1 MTEKLAN
8 EAVVDRAIASI
19 KGLRV
24 DGGEVFLRDG
34 QSTSV
39 EVRDGEIEN
48 AITRGERGIGVRVLR
63 GGHVGFAYSSDL
75 SAGGIEECVNA
86 ARDIA
91 SVTEPDPDVSIATQ
105 KIDSPD
111 LRLYEPGI
119 DDRSVQDRAEVALSV
134 ERAAKRVDP
143 RITGFRKTTYS
154 DGTMTTIVATTA
166 GVRGG
171 YRETYFSVGTSAV
184 ATEGDERQIGYHG
197 QAKRQFGAV
206 DAEAVGRRSA
216 ELAVGKLGAQPF
228 KTQTLPI
235 VLDPWMGM
243 SLLGALTPL
252 FSADSVI
259 KGKSLFAGKIGE
271 TVASDRVT
279 IVDDARTPGALRS
292 APFDGEGVATTTR
305 TLVDKGVLRGYLSS
319 LKTAKKMDEFP
330 TGNARRGSYATPSRI
345 GAANFQLLPGTISPD
360 ALVRGLDRSLRIT
373 SLLNLHTIDPIS
385 GEFSLGATGEYLEK
399 GERRYPVQGIT
410 IAGNLTTLLASITGV
425 ANDLTFGASGI
436 GSPTFVIS
444 ELSIG
449 GV

>member
-1 MTEKLAN
+1 MSEKLAN

-34 QSTSV
+34 QSTTV
-39 EVRDGEIEN
+39 EVRDGSVEN

-75 SAGGIEECVNA
+75 SPAGIEECVEA

-91 SVTEPDPDVSIATQ
+91 SVTEPDPDVSIATK
-105 KIDSPD
+105 KIESPD
-111 LRLYEPGI
+111 LQLYEDGI
-119 DDRSVQDRAEVALSV
+119 DGRTVTERTNVALAV
-134 ERAAKRVDP
+134 ERAAKNVDP
-143 RITGFRKTTYS
+143 RISGFRKTTYG

-166 GVRGG
+166 DVRGA

-184 ATEGDERQIGYHG
+184 ATAGEERQVGYHG
-197 QAKRQFGAV
+197 EAKRRFAKV
-206 DAEAVGRRSA
+206 DPEAVGRRSA

-235 VLDPWMGM
+235 VLDPYMGM
-243 SLLGALTPL
+243 ALLGALVPL

-259 KGKSLFAGKIGE
+259 KGKSLFAGKVDQR
-271 TVASDRVT
+271 VASERVT
-279 IVDDARTPGALRS
+279 IVDDARTPGALRT

-305 TLVDKGVLRGYLSS
+305 TLVDQGVLAGYLSS
-319 LKTAKKMDEFP
+319 LKTAKKMEQAP

-345 GAANFQLLPGTISPD
+345 GAANFHLAPGATAPET
-360 ALVRGLDRSLRIT
+360 LVRGLDRSLRIT
-373 SLLNLHTIDPIS
+373 SLLNLHTVDPIS
-385 GEFSLGATGEYLEK
+385 GEFSLGATGDYLEK
-399 GERRYPVQGIT
+399 GERKFPVQGIT
-410 IAGNLTTLLASITGV
+410 IAGNLTTLLASIAGV
-425 ANDLTFGASGI
+425 ANDLVFGSSGL

>member
-1 MTEKLAN
+1 VSEKLAN

-19 KGLRV
+19 KGLGV
-24 DGGEVFLRDG
+24 DGEVFLRDG
-34 QSTSV
+34 QSTSI
-39 EVRDGEIEN
+39 EVRDGEVEN
-48 AITRGERGIGVRVLR
+48 AITRGERGIGVRILR

-75 SAGGIEECVNA
+75 SPDGIEDCVSA

-91 SVTEPDPDVSIATQ
+91 AVTEPDPDVSIATRR
-105 KIDSPD
+105 IDSPE
-111 LRLYEPGI
+111 LQLYEAGSEG
-119 DDRSVQDRAEVALSV
+119 RSVMERTNVALAV
-134 ERAAKRVDP
+134 ERAAKNVDP
-143 RITGFRKTTYS
+143 RISGFRKTTYS
-154 DGTMTTIVATTA
+154 DGTMTTILATTA
-166 GVRGG
+166 DVRGA

-184 ATEGDERQIGYHG
+184 ATAGTERQVGYHG
-197 QAKRQFGAV
+197 EAKRQFGAV
-206 DAEAVGRRSA
+206 DPEAVGRRSA

-235 VLDPWMGM
+235 VLDPYMGM
-243 SLLGALTPL
+243 SLLGALVPL

-259 KGKSLFAGKIGE
+259 KGKSLFAGKIG
-271 TVASDRVT
+271 TSVASERVT

-319 LKTAKKMDEFP
+319 LKTAKKMDQAP
-330 TGNARRGSYATPSRI
+330 TGNARRASYATPSRI
-345 GAANFQLLPGTISPD
+345 GAANFHLAAGTVAPD
-360 ALVRGLDRSLRIT
+360 DLVRGLERSLRIT

-385 GEFSLGATGEYLEK
+385 GEFSLGATGDYLER
-399 GERRYPVQGIT
+399 GERAYPVQGIT
-410 IAGNLTTLLASITGV
+410 IAGNLTTLLSSITGV
-425 ANDLTFGASGI
+425 ANDLIFGASGL

>member
-1 MTEKLAN
+1 MSEKLAN

-34 QSTSV
+34 QSTTV
-39 EVRDGEIEN
+39 EVRDGAVEN

-75 SAGGIEECVNA
+75 SPAGIEECVEA

-91 SVTEPDPDVSIATQ
+91 SVTEPDPDVSIATK
-105 KIDSPD
+105 KIESPD
-111 LRLYEPGI
+111 LQLYEDGI
-119 DDRSVQDRAEVALSV
+119 DSRTVTERTNVAFAV
-134 ERAAKRVDP
+134 ERAAKNLDP
-143 RITGFRKTTYS
+143 RISGFRKTTYG

-166 GVRGG
+166 DVRGT

-184 ATEGDERQIGYHG
+184 ATAGEERQIGYHG
-197 QAKRQFGAV
+197 EAKRRFATV
-206 DAEAVGRRSA
+206 DPEAVGRRSA

-235 VLDPWMGM
+235 VLDPYMGM
-243 SLLGALTPL
+243 ALLGALVPL

-259 KGKSLFAGKIGE
+259 KGKSLFAGKVDQR
-271 TVASDRVT
+271 VASERVT
-279 IVDDARTPGALRS
+279 IVDDARMPGALRT

-305 TLVDKGVLRGYLSS
+305 TLVDKGVLVGYLSS
-319 LKTAKKMDEFP
+319 LKTAKKMEQAP

-345 GAANFQLLPGTISPD
+345 GAANFHLAPGATAPET
-360 ALVRGLDRSLRIT
+360 LVNGLDRSLRIT
-373 SLLNLHTIDPIS
+373 SLLNLHTVDPIS
-385 GEFSLGATGEYLEK
+385 GEFSLGATGDYLEK
-399 GERRYPVQGIT
+399 GERKYPVEGIT
-410 IAGNLTTLLASITGV
+410 IAGNLTTLLASIAGV
-425 ANDLTFGASGI
+425 ANDLVFGSSGL

>member
-1 MTEKLAN
+1 MSEKLAN

-34 QSTSV
+34 QSMTV
-39 EVRDGEIEN
+39 EVRDGAVEN
-48 AITRGERGIGVRVLR
+48 AITRGERGIGVRVLL

-75 SAGGIEECVNA
+75 SPAGIEDCVEA

-91 SVTEPDPDVSIATQ
+91 AVTEPDPDVSIATK
-105 KIDSPD
+105 KIESPD
-111 LRLYEPGI
+111 LQLYEDGI
-119 DDRSVQDRAEVALSV
+119 DGRTVTERTNVALAV
-134 ERAAKRVDP
+134 ERAAKNVDP
-143 RITGFRKTTYS
+143 RISGFRKTTYG

-166 GVRGG
+166 DVRGT

-184 ATEGDERQIGYHG
+184 ATAGEERQIGYHG
-197 QAKRQFGAV
+197 EARRQFGKV
-206 DAEAVGRRSA
+206 DPEAVGRRSA

-235 VLDPWMGM
+235 VLDPYMGM
-243 SLLGALTPL
+243 SLLGALVPL

-259 KGKSLFAGKIGE
+259 KGKSLFAGKVGQR
-271 TVASDRVT
+271 VASERVT
-279 IVDDARTPGALRS
+279 IVDDARTPGALRT

-305 TLVDKGVLRGYLSS
+305 TLVDKGVLVGYLSS
-319 LKTAKKMDEFP
+319 LKTAKKMEQAP
-330 TGNARRGSYATPSRI
+330 TGNARRGSYAMPSRI
-345 GAANFQLLPGTISPD
+345 GAANFHLAPGATAPD
-360 ALVRGLDRSLRIT
+360 ALVNGLDRSLRIT
-373 SLLNLHTIDPIS
+373 SLLNLHTVDPIS
-385 GEFSLGATGEYLEK
+385 GEFSLGATGDYLEK
-399 GERRYPVQGIT
+399 GERKYPVQGIT

-425 ANDLTFGASGI
+425 ANDLVFGSSGL

>member
-1 MTEKLAN
+1 MSEKMTN
-8 EAVVDRAIASI
+8 DAVVDRAIASI

-34 QSTSV
+34 QSTTV
-39 EVRDGEIEN
+39 EVRDGAVEN
-48 AITRGERGIGVRVLR
+48 AITRGERGIGIRVLR

-75 SAGGIEECVNA
+75 SPAGIEECVEA

-91 SVTEPDPDVSIATQ
+91 AVTEPDPDVSIATK
-105 KIDSPD
+105 KIESPD
-111 LRLYEPGI
+111 LQLYEDGI
-119 DDRSVQDRAEVALSV
+119 DGRTVTERTNVALAV
-134 ERAAKRVDP
+134 ERAAKNVDP
-143 RITGFRKTTYS
+143 RISGFRKTTYG

-166 GVRGG
+166 DVRGT

-184 ATEGDERQIGYHG
+184 ATSGEERQIGYHG
-197 QAKRQFGAV
+197 EAKRRFATV
-206 DAEAVGRRSA
+206 DPEAVGRRSA

-235 VLDPWMGM
+235 VLDPYMGM
-243 SLLGALTPL
+243 ALLGALVPL

-259 KGKSLFAGKIGE
+259 KGKSLFAGKVDQR
-271 TVASDRVT
+271 VASERVT
-279 IVDDARTPGALRS
+279 IVDDARTPGALRT

-305 TLVDKGVLRGYLSS
+305 TLVDKGVLVGYLSS
-319 LKTAKKMDEFP
+319 LKTAKKMEQPP

-345 GAANFQLLPGTISPD
+345 GAANFHLAPGATAPET
-360 ALVRGLDRSLRIT
+360 LVNGLDRSLRIT
-373 SLLNLHTIDPIS
+373 SLLNLHTVDPIS
-385 GEFSLGATGEYLEK
+385 GEFSLGATGDYLEK
-399 GERRYPVQGIT
+399 GERKFPVQGIT
-410 IAGNLTTLLASITGV
+410 IAGNLTTLLASIAGV
-425 ANDLTFGASGI
+425 ANDLVFGSSGL

>member
-1 MTEKLAN
+1 MSEKLAN

-34 QSTSV
+34 QSTTV
-39 EVRDGEIEN
+39 EVRDGAIEN

-63 GGHVGFAYSSDL
+63 AGHVGFAYSSDL
-75 SAGGIEECVNA
+75 SPAGIDDCVEA

-91 SVTEPDPDVSIATQ
+91 SVTEPDPDVSIATK
-105 KIDSPD
+105 KIESPD
-111 LRLYEPGI
+111 LQLYEDGI
-119 DDRSVQDRAEVALSV
+119 DGRTVTERTNVALAV
-134 ERAAKRVDP
+134 ERAAKNVDP
-143 RITGFRKTTYS
+143 RISGFRKTTYG
-154 DGTMTTIVATTA
+154 DGTLTTIVATTA
-166 GVRGG
+166 DVRGA

-184 ATEGDERQIGYHG
+184 ASAGEERQIGYFG
-197 QAKRQFGAV
+197 AAKRRFGGL
-206 DAEAVGRRSA
+206 DPEAVGRRSA

-235 VLDPWMGM
+235 VLDPYMGM
-243 SLLGALTPL
+243 ALLSALVPL

-259 KGKSLFAGKIGE
+259 KGKSLFAGKVDQR
-271 TVASDRVT
+271 VASERVT
-279 IVDDARTPGALRS
+279 IVDDARMPGALRS

-305 TLVDKGVLRGYLSS
+305 TLVNKGVLTGYLSS
-319 LKTAKKMDEFP
+319 LKTAKKMEQPP

-345 GAANFQLLPGTISPD
+345 GAANFHLVPGATAPD
-360 ALVRGLDRSLRIT
+360 ALVTGLDRSLRIT
-373 SLLNLHTIDPIS
+373 SLLNLHTVDPIS
-385 GEFSLGATGEYLEK
+385 GEFSLGATGDYLER
-399 GERRYPVQGIT
+399 GERKYPVQGIT
-410 IAGNLTTLLASITGV
+410 IAGNLTSLLASITGV
-425 ANDLTFGASGI
+425 ANDLTFGSSGI